1 MGFMDSMKDFFG
13 KGNDEFDEFEDYE
26 SEEFEEPVEEPKPKF
41 NRYYT
46 PSSRRDNVVPFAEPP
61 RKTAAEA
68 AKEITVVR
76 IKKYEEAE
84 AVAEILKAGGP
95 VIFDVIEMEN
105 ATEAKSVVDFISGVV
120 CGIGGSDRRVSGGIF
135 MATPASMTI
144 RIEENPRSGKGR
156 WNMTTN

>member
-1 MGFMDSMKDFFG
+1 MGFIDSMKDFFG
-13 KGNDEFDEFEDYE
+13 KGNDDFDDFEEYD
-26 SEEFEEPVEEPKPKF
+26 EEVEEPVAEPKFK
-41 NRYYT
+41 RYYGS
-46 PSSRRDNVVPFAEPP
+46 SSRRDNVIPFGEPT
-61 RKTAAEA
+61 RKTADEA

-144 RIEENPRSGKGR
+144 RIEENPQSGKGK
-156 WNMTTN
+156 WNMSSNR